1 MNLFCND
8 IVMVSIVFFACNVR
22 GKVPMGGQRGSSVS
36 RQYKNDGILK
46 TGQWHST
53 VWEEGGFCRKK
64 KDFGKPPCQLLMKS
78 ES

>member
-8 IVMVSIVFFACNVR
+8 IVMVSIVFFACNVQ

-46 TGQWHST
+46 TVVLPSPIT
-53 VWEEGGFCRKK
+53 KK
-64 KDFGKPPCQLLMKS
+64 IQLTLVLPS
-78 ES
+78 PITN